1 MANNIEKTEEMKRY
15 EEETGKFAIWRGNI
29 TESFKKWKKGEKI
42 YDKNKERVSLYVSE
56 KKKAQW
62 QKFAVNNDISTIS
75 KLVRESV
82 DSYMERRSKVGPR
95 GKKNAEI
102 DDISYLSH
110 NLKEPLTSIKGYIQL
125 ILETYNEKLDKD
137 LINLLEKVLEQTNFL
152 ESMIINQLDQ
162 GAITPADYDILI
174 VDDHKQ
180 TISLLT
186 N

>member
-95 GKKNAEI
+95 GKK
-102 DDISYLSH
+102 
-110 NLKEPLTSIKGYIQL
+110 KC
-125 ILETYNEKLDKD
+125 
-137 LINLLEKVLEQTNFL
+137 
-152 ESMIINQLDQ
+152 
-162 GAITPADYDILI
+162 
-174 VDDHKQ
+174 
-180 TISLLT
+180 
-186 N
+186 